1 MFSYRNRLSNDVQ
14 TIDQSAA
21 EILMLFTQSC
31 LATLAVIV
39 VIIYATP
46 AFIFIAVGICAMYT
60 VIGTLYNTTSLA
72 VKRVDSISKSP
83 ILNSFGEVSHGQTSI
98 RAYADSA
105 RFTRDLLEKL
115 EINVRAFHLLWQT
128 NRVLSIY
135 CDIIGSLVLVFAA
148 VFILANDKL
157 DAGRFVG
164 VSREMQKLTWLFDR
178 RGWLVSVIR
187 IDIYR
192 LCIVDCPALGG
203 V

>member
-1 MFSYRNRLSNDVQ
+1 VSPSHVFRYEEQSTDAQFSNRLSNDVQ
-14 TIDQSAA
+14 TVDQSAA

-46 AFIFIAVGICAMYT
+46 AFIFVAIAICLMYT

-105 RFTRDLLEKL
+105 RFTRDLLERL
-115 EINVRAFHLLWQT
+115 EVNIRAFHLLWQT

-157 DAGRFVG
+157 DAGE
-164 VSREMQKLTWLFDR
+164 S
-178 RGWLVSVIR
+178 
-187 IDIYR
+187 
-192 LCIVDCPALGG
+192 
-203 V
+203 

>member
-1 MFSYRNRLSNDVQ
+1 
-14 TIDQSAA
+14 
-21 EILMLFTQSC
+21 MLFTQSC
-31 LATLAVIV
+31 LATLAVIA

-46 AFIFIAVGICAMYT
+46 AFIFVAIAICLMYT

-83 ILNSFGEVSHGQTSI
+83 ILNCFGEVSHGQTSI

-105 RFTRDLLEKL
+105 RFTRDLLERL
-115 EINVRAFHLLWQT
+115 EVNIRAFHLLWQT

-157 DAGRFVG
+157 DAG
-164 VSREMQKLTWLFDR
+164 EYR
-178 RGWLVSVIR
+178 RSHRDLG
-187 IDIYR
+187 R
-192 LCIVDCPALGG
+192 LLSHL
-203 V
+203 